1 MLQTI
6 TNDTDSRS
14 AINVFNGLNNRVQK
28 MESTLKIW
36 HAFLATAAFLITVI
50 STIVV
55 FSNKVETQRL
65 RIEYLESQGKDHGTM
80 IKDLN
85 QKQQTQYEQI
95 NTKLTDILIM
105 LQNKENKKQ

>member
-1 MLQTI
+1 
-6 TNDTDSRS
+6 
-14 AINVFNGLNNRVQK
+14 

>member
-1 MLQTI
+1 MLQTVAP
-6 TNDTDSRS
+6 DTSSRS
-14 AINVFNGLNNRVQK
+14 ATNVIDSFNNRIQK

>member
-1 MLQTI
+1 MLQTV
-6 TNDTDSRS
+6 THDTGSRS
-14 AINVFNGLNNRVQK
+14 ATNVINGINNRVQK

-36 HAFLATAAFLITVI
+36 HAFLATAAFLITII

-65 RIEYLESQGKDHGTM
+65 RIEYLESADRDKSLQ

-95 NTKLTDILIM
+95 NAKLTDILIM
-105 LQNKENKKQ
+105 LQNKENKK